1 MKVVWLGSGFIN
13 RPASGTAQTARKAIV
28 NLSNN
33 YQDVEITVLVKSEHE
48 FRVALIDP
56 DLSKCKILLMDSRKR
71 KFLSSSRQFY
81 RFCWENR
88 NKELFDIIHF
98 SVPRVYPLFNF
109 FPAKKFV
116 ATFHAG
122 GDVTVPADKFVLS
135 RHIYNIIIKI
145 QWKKFDAIIG
155 DSNFAVGEISQ
166 AYKIPVD
173 KILKVFLG
181 ADNLWGLS
189 ELNPTDKLRNIVIVG
204 RWQKYKN
211 VHTALMAV
219 LNLNKKLKTPFK
231 VILVGHSNKLGH
243 SLVQNV
249 VDEYKGK
256 NIQIINYLSDQK
268 LADLYRESAIVIH
281 PSINEG
287 FGLPAFEAFG
297 EGANLIVHNTTPAA
311 ELLTQFR
318 GVIAENLEK
327 VEEVEKALI
336 NVLPINAASIP
347 ERRAF
352 INSIGATWKSLAANY
367 YSIYIKLLSV

>member
-1 MKVVWLGSGFIN
+1 MKVAWLGSGFIN

-48 FRVALIDP
+48 LKIALTDP

-71 KFLSSSRQFY
+71 RFLSSSRQFY
-81 RFCWENR
+81 RFCWENKK
-88 NKELFDIIHF
+88 KEIFDIIHF
-98 SVPRVYPLFNF
+98 SVPRVYPFFYF

-173 KILKVFLG
+173 KILKVLLG

-189 ELNPTDKLRNIVIVG
+189 ELNPSNKLRNIVIVG

-219 LNLNKKLKTPFK
+219 LNLNKKLENPFK
-231 VILVGHSNKLGH
+231 VILIGKTNQLGNN
-243 SLVQNV
+243 LVQNV
-249 VDEYKGK
+249 VNKYKGE
-256 NIQIINYLSDQK
+256 NIQIIDYLSDQK
-268 LADLYRESAIVIH
+268 LADAYRESTIVIH

-311 ELLTQFR
+311 ELLTRFQ

-327 VEEVEKALI
+327 VEGIEKALI
-336 NVLPINAASIP
+336 RALPIDTALIH

-352 INSIGATWKSLAANY
+352 IDSIGATWNSMAANY
-367 YSIYIKLLSV
+367 YSIYKKLQSN